1 MTKKS
6 ETMNELENNRDKIKA
21 IINDFIEYIH
31 KYHDDFSKSIN
42 DRLIDNKEQE
52 FNKEGKKLILNFFY
66 ELKNMNPISDEVS
79 MNINRIDKK
88 YCQYDYILSGRIGM
102 YVENLLIVKK
112 SILHNRYYCAIFRL
126 IDILQAYDCLN
137 EKLYYNLIS
146 LNLKTYTNKDND
158 ILNIQY
164 KSSEVNAYDLYLAS
178 SMKIFKML
186 KMKTFETIKYKESEF
201 ETKLIEET
209 KENKIMI
216 LEYLI
221 EILKNDIKYS
231 YTYRVRESQDLILRE
246 QAIFLEKDFKNI
258 EVSDM
263 YWINKTLDTT
273 RGRVLDYRLAFIYL
287 IESHINSL

>member
-42 DRLIDNKEQE
+42 DRLIDDKEQE
-52 FNKEGKKLILNFFY
+52 FNKEGKKLILNFFN
-66 ELKNMNPISDEVS
+66 ELKNINPISDEVS

-102 YVENLLIVKK
+102 YVKNLLIVKK